1 MILTWTASGAG
12 GHAGERVCSRAGA
25 EATDV
30 GVRGAALPSAR
41 FPGRSRG
48 WTLDRAWVFRASR
61 YPIGPSASGWV
72 VGAVGRGSFCLGT
85 GSLRVRVALVVGPEC
100 KGGMWTRDR
109 VSGRTQGTGRRGL
122 PMGRQADLCPR
133 PGAHKC
139 SQVVTVPTGAHVAG
153 CSASFLQQPFADT
166 LLGTALTQRRV
177 AWPALPSR
185 GDRRASSG
193 PSADHELLQVSGVP
207 GPWEVDALGR

>member
-1 MILTWTASGAG
+1 MDAPSC
-12 GHAGERVCSRAGA
+12 R
-25 EATDV
+25 
-30 GVRGAALPSAR
+30 LPRSAR
-41 FPGRSRG
+41 RTPSLQALSP
-48 WTLDRAWVFRASR
+48 LDRAWVFRASR

-109 VSGRTQGTGRRGL
+109 VSGRTQGTGRRAL

-139 SQVVTVPTGAHVAG
+139 SQVVTVLTGAHVAG
-153 CSASFLQQPFADT
+153 CSASFVPSAAVCRHPPGGSPNAEEGGLAS
-166 LLGTALTQRRV
+166 
-177 AWPALPSR
+177 PALAGGQTSFLR
-185 GDRRASSG
+185 SQR
-193 PSADHELLQVSGVP
+193 
-207 GPWEVDALGR
+207 

>member
-1 MILTWTASGAG
+1 MDAPSC
-12 GHAGERVCSRAGA
+12 R
-25 EATDV
+25 
-30 GVRGAALPSAR
+30 LPRSAR
-41 FPGRSRG
+41 RTPSLQALSL
-48 WTLDRAWVFRASR
+48 LDRAWVFRASR

-72 VGAVGRGSFCLGT
+72 VGAVGRGGFCLGT

-109 VSGRTQGTGRRGL
+109 VSERTDAGDWAPRSADGTPGGSL
-122 PMGRQADLCPR
+122 PASR
-133 PGAHKC
+133 C
-139 SQVVTVPTGAHVAG
+139 SQVLTGGHSAHR
-153 CSASFLQQPFADT
+153 CSQVLTWPAALHRSFLQQPFADT

>member
-25 EATDV
+25 EATGV

-109 VSGRTQGTGRRGL
+109 VSERTDAGDWAPRSADGTPGGSL
-122 PMGRQADLCPR
+122 PASR
-133 PGAHKC
+133 C
-139 SQVVTVPTGAHVAG
+139 SQVLTGGHSAHRCSRGRLLCIVPSAAVCRHPPGGSPNAEEGGLASPALAG
-153 CSASFLQQPFADT
+153 GQTSFLRS
-166 LLGTALTQRRV
+166 QR
-177 AWPALPSR
+177 
-185 GDRRASSG
+185 
-193 PSADHELLQVSGVP
+193 
-207 GPWEVDALGR
+207 